1 MSFKY
6 FVAGFVGNQGTHTP
20 RNIEVAIITPP
31 HVNDGAGRALHSFR
45 DIKEVEKMIGEHD
58 GHQFSLSFSP
68 FLFEDSQ
75 KGIPY
80 EEPDSI
86 TVRLEY

>member
-6 FVAGFVGNQGTHTP
+6 FVAGFLENQGTHTP

-45 DIKEVEKMIGEHD
+45 DIKEVEK
-58 GHQFSLSFSP
+58 
-68 FLFEDSQ
+68 
-75 KGIPY
+75 
-80 EEPDSI
+80 
-86 TVRLEY
+86 

>member
-1 MSFKY
+1 
-6 FVAGFVGNQGTHTP
+6 
-20 RNIEVAIITPP
+20 
-31 HVNDGAGRALHSFR
+31 
-45 DIKEVEKMIGEHD
+45 MIGEHD
-58 GHQFSLSFSP
+58 GHQFSLSFYS

-80 EEPDSI
+80 DEPDSI